1 LAKVFFP
8 SLFTQEQW
16 TYLDVFIPMILPVLD
31 INNNFERIQT
41 NYSSNHQARIFLPYL
56 RTNYNSLK
64 SNLTLNYTAS
74 SKNNKRSIQFMP
86 TSTFILKTANVFEEY
101 YDFTTN
107 TVQDLSTFN
116 VIPTTITNSNNKK
129 RWNLF
134 NHEFTKI

>member
-1 LAKVFFP
+1 MAKVFFP

>member
-74 SKNNKRSIQFMP
+74 SKNSKRSIQFMP

-116 VIPTTITNSNNKK
+116 VIPTTITNSNKK